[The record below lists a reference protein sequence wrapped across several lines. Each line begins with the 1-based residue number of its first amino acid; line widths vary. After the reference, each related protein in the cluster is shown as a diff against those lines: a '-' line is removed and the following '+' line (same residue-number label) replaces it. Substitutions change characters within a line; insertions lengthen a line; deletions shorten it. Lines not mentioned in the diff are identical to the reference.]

1 MKLRAVSP
9 LVLSLGLVACG
20 GGDDGVSV
28 VVDASRID
36 AASGPDAAVTCTV
49 STAAFGAAGALT
61 PSLCFQDPGEDAMSA
76 SDDFIIMRAPLEAGM
91 PFDELELDLYAG
103 FGAFRGGFTTG
114 TFQITAEE
122 SDFATCGLCV
132 FVNTDR
138 DADGYVDDYL
148 ATGGSVTITSING
161 TLTGTASNLTFQ
173 HVILDGATSTP
184 ANDGCVSAI
193 ASASF
198 TAPIGAPPMNAARAA
213 RRVRRAR

>member
-1 MKLRAVSP
+1 MKLRSSSP

-20 GGDDGVSV
+20 GSDDGVSI
-28 VVDASRID
+28 VVDARSVDGGLD
-36 AASGPDAAVTCTV
+36 AAAACTV
-49 STAAFGAAGALT
+49 STASFGARGAVT
-61 PSLCFQDPGEDAMSA
+61 PSLCFQDPGMDAMSA
-76 SDDFIIMRAPLEAGM
+76 SDDVIVMRAPLEAGM

-103 FGAFRGGFTTG
+103 FGAFAGGFATG
-114 TFQITAEE
+114 TFPITAEE

-161 TLTGTASNLTFQ
+161 MLTGSVSNLTLQ
-173 HVILDGATSTP
+173 HVTLDESGSTP
-184 ANDGCVSAI
+184 AGDGCVTAV

-198 TAPIGAPPMNAARAA
+198 TAPIGAPPMNKAGLGRAA
-213 RRVRRAR
+213 KARRAR